1 MNIKFNIEKIII
13 DQSTLNP
20 HQRFAFEHAVEQGLT
35 RLLNRDG
42 MLSSISN
49 RSISYI
55 NAGSIDINRRNNPVR
70 LGHQI
75 ARTIYKGIVK

>member
-1 MNIKFNIEKIII
+1 MNIKFNIDKIII

-20 HQRFAFEHAVEQGLT
+20 HQRLSFKSAVKQRLA

-42 MLSSISN
+42 MPRPISN

-55 NAGSIDINRRNNPVR
+55 DGGFIQINRRNNPVR

-75 ARTIYKGIVK
+75 ARTIYTGIIQ